1 MSDYIRETFGV
12 YLDVDG
18 DCDNLDYTG
27 GTEPREIID
36 FHLGPNRAVHR
47 LGERATFFVSGWPY
61 RQSVNRY
68 AEAAWRRLSGGSQPP
83 QMRGL
88 VIVTGPVRPGGA
100 IHLIGDREHLAV
112 LDAADT
118 VPSAYPGPVEVGATQ
133 LQGTRRQQNDA
144 FAVHHDHKS
153 GVHAWAVLD
162 GIGDDRT
169 ARDAVRDLA
178 PRLAQAAAE
187 FGDPAAALRLI
198 RAQTLEEHGHP
209 DRAPSAVAVVAT
221 YHPWWGE
228 AEIAWSGDV
237 RAYRQGPDG
246 VVTLLT
252 AGHNAAQRRIAAG
265 KVPGVDDH
273 DLALSWIADGPIGRT
288 RTPAR
293 SGVRLLLCSGG
304 VYRPLENAGPQG
316 VANRLDLPL
325 NPQEATGLLVSDAVE
340 AAGAHGG
347 AVDNAT
353 ALIVQFHGELV
364 SHWR

>member
-1 MSDYIRETFGV
+1 MNDDIRETFGV

-18 DCDNLDYTG
+18 DCDILDYTG

-36 FHLGPNRAVHR
+36 FHLGPNHTVHR
-47 LGERATFFVSGWPY
+47 LGERATFFVSGWSY

-68 AEAAWRRLSGGSQPP
+68 AEAVWRHLSGGSRPP

-88 VIVTGPVRPGGA
+88 VIVTGPVRPDGA
-100 IHLIGDREHLAV
+100 IHLIEDREQLAV
-112 LDAADT
+112 FDAADT
-118 VPSAYPGPVEVGATQ
+118 VRPAYPGPVEVSAIQ

-162 GIGDDRT
+162 GIGDDQ
-169 ARDAVRDLA
+169 AVNDAVRDLA
-178 PRLAQAAAE
+178 PRLARAAAE
-187 FGDPAAALRLI
+187 LCDPKAALRLI
-198 RAQTLEEHGHP
+198 RAQTLDEYGHP
-209 DRAPSAVAVVAT
+209 DWAPGAVAVVAT

-228 AEIAWSGDV
+228 AEIAWCGDA

-252 AGHNAAQRRIAAG
+252 TDHNVAQRRIDAG
-265 KVPGVDDH
+265 QMLGERDH
-273 DLALSWIADGPIGRT
+273 NLVLSFIADGPIGRM

-293 SGVRLLLCSGG
+293 SGVRLLLCSDG

-325 NPQEATGLLVSDAVE
+325 NPQEAAGLLVGDAVE
-340 AAGAHGG
+340 TADAHGG
-347 AVDNAT
+347 VVDNAT
-353 ALIVQFHGELV
+353 ALIVQFRGELAAR
-364 SHWR
+364 WR